1 MTKTIRLMTGVVV
14 MPMRQPI
21 LLAKQV
27 ATLDQFS
34 RGRVLLGL
42 GVGAYREEFE
52 ATYPDMK
59 DVPRAELVEEGIRSL
74 RVLFTERRASFD
86 GKHYR
91 FHDVEMYPK
100 PVQQPLPIYSSGN
113 AEGSIRRAAQLC
125 EGWLPAG
132 MGPAKIAAGRDRL
145 RAYAQAAGRDPDAIE
160 IAPQLVVCI
169 GRTVEQAEK
178 VFKGS
183 QAYEHLV
190 SLQQSTL
197 KGFDIPSYVS
207 MNLIGSVDEVIE
219 RVGAYHEAGADHF
232 PGLLFVANNVDEMI
246 DQFALFAETV
256 IPHFARETTVA

>member
-1 MTKTIRLMTGVVV
+1 V
-14 MPMRQPI
+14 
-21 LLAKQV
+21 
-27 ATLDQFS
+27 FS
-34 RGRVLLGL
+34 GGRIGL
-42 GVGAYREEFE
+42 GIGLGGSTEEF
-52 ATYPDMK
+52 
-59 DVPRAELVEEGIRSL
+59 RSLHGELQKPNRGKMMDEYIQAL
-74 RVLFTERRASFD
+74 RVLWTERKATFTGQYTSFEN
-86 GKHYR
+86 
-91 FHDVEMYPK
+91 VETYPK

-207 MNLIGSVDEVIE
+207 MNLIGSVDEVVE